1 MQNKWDFKKRS
12 CPGSKITKL
21 HDSEGKKDVA
31 GMVGCVTVSGAL
43 PLHECFVLHTTRTVC
58 RWVQSEYHVKDP
70 GGYLGNQ
77 VLQLAAI
84 LI

>member
-1 MQNKWDFKKRS
+1 
-12 CPGSKITKL
+12 
-21 HDSEGKKDVA
+21 
-31 GMVGCVTVSGAL
+31 MVGCVTVSGAL

-58 RWVQSEYHVKDP
+58 RQVQSEYHVKDL